1 MENNKPDHKI
11 EEFWLHFKVSM
22 INFYKNSTIKRPI
35 KLWSEQLNEFQ
46 KEEKYIG
53 IENNIRNYISLYAI
67 DLMRN
72 LDSYHMNILVTNI
85 KRWNRISTDYGF
97 KKSDDYHNIIF
108 LLVDIYKNLMTE
120 TDKNIDTIFSQ
131 VELFIIYKDFQP
143 LIKYAI
149 DNRKPSIL
157 EKINKFKNINDKIEQ
172 LYNIKKLKN
181 MSYLK
186 LIDKINLNN

>member
-1 MENNKPDHKI
+1 
-11 EEFWLHFKVSM
+11 M

-35 KLWSEQLNEFQ
+35 KLWSEQLNDFQ
-46 KEEKYIG
+46 KEEKYID

-108 LLVDIYKNLMTE
+108 LLVDIYKNLMNE

-186 LIDKINLNN
+186 LIDKINQNN